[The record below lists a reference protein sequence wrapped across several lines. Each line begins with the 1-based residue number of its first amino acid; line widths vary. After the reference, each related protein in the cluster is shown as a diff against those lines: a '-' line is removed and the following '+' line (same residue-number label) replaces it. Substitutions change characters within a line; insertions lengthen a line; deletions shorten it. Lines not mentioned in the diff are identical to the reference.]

1 MHHIQSEA
9 RGPARLSSLLISLR
23 GAFFSAVP
31 LLESLIQTFL
41 LSLVFYFKSSPTG
54 LLNSCVT
61 PFLSFVNSAASLVP
75 LKCNSYLILPL
86 IKSFELSLHFLVNSS
101 TTSFKKFKTLY
112 NLIPNPPFQT
122 YFSIAPLHV
131 PDTSSHPT
139 ELSTLHW
146 NVLCFPIS
154 HHFVSNLCLWNLTHF
169 SKSTSIAT
177 SSESHLNPPNLSPIT
192 FCPPAGPFTS
202 ILLSC
207 L

>member
-23 GAFFSAVP
+23 GAFFSAFP

-61 PFLSFVNSAASLVP
+61 PFLSFVNSAANSVP

-112 NLIPNPPFQT
+112 NLIPTHPFRLNFPLLRCMCRMLPPAQLNCLPCT
-122 YFSIAPLHV
+122 E
-131 PDTSSHPT
+131 TSYAS
-139 ELSTLHW
+139 
-146 NVLCFPIS
+146 
-154 HHFVSNLCLWNLTHF
+154 
-169 SKSTSIAT
+169 
-177 SSESHLNPPNLSPIT
+177 LSPTTLFPVSAYEIWPI
-192 FCPPAGPFTS
+192 FQSPPQLLLLQRVIWILPVCPP
-202 ILLSC
+202 
-207 L
+207 